1 MRAHLYSL
9 ELINV
14 FRIWSRWRHPCRR
27 HHASAPFWC
36 NTKKPVMTKACFACP
51 RTRVTKNQKTS
62 ENWVW
67 SPPKNEIPPENQLP
81 HFIFQV
87 LCWFQ
92 GGYEYLA
99 TICNDKEFIGTLTH
113 PESSTLSVA
122 TRITPVPM
130 GIPRSPSLSTTI
142 SANRTASRKCKN
154 SFDPNTDRSRTT
166 TQGEGCRRTP
176 LASSK
181 QTGRQWKSFDPLSP
195 RSSERQ
201 FLV

>member
-1 MRAHLYSL
+1 MEPVTPPLSPPPRLGTFLMQHKEASDDQGMFCLPQDSGHQESKNIWKLSL
-9 ELINV
+9 E
-14 FRIWSRWRHPCRR
+14 S
-27 HHASAPFWC
+27 
-36 NTKKPVMTKACFACP
+36 
-51 RTRVTKNQKTS
+51 
-62 ENWVW
+62 
-67 SPPKNEIPPENQLP
+67 PKNEIPPENQLP